1 MDREKLLEKWLKDD
15 LNQEERVAF
24 DLLEDSSFQKKIA
37 EDASVFKASNF
48 SVMPDFETFKEK
60 MDKRSDKRKAYP
72 WYSPVLK
79 IASVLVVAFG
89 IYYFAL
95 MNNMTTVQTL
105 TTEKTVVSL
114 PDESQVILNALSQI
128 TYDEDDWSSNRRIE
142 LKGEA
147 FFDVAKGETFD
158 VVTSD
163 GTISVLGTEFNVKQ
177 RKDYFEVT
185 CYEGTVRVET
195 KEYSE
200 VLTVGDNFRIYKGAV
215 VSDNHSRNVPEW
227 MDDKSYF
234 DRIPLAEVILELE
247 RQYDIK
253 VETENVDT
261 DQLFTG
267 GFIHSD
273 LKGALE
279 QISIPLELQYDII
292 KPKLVR
298 LVMSE

>member
-1 MDREKLLEKWLKDD
+1 MDRDKLLEKWLKDD
-15 LNQEERVAF
+15 ITQEERKAF
-24 DLLEDSSFQKKIA
+24 DLLEDSSFYKKIA
-37 EDASVFKASNF
+37 EDASLFKASDF
-48 SVMPDFETFKEK
+48 SAMPDFETFKMK
-60 MDKRSDKRKAYP
+60 MVKHNDNRKAYP
-72 WYSPVLK
+72 WYSPILK
-79 IASVLVVAFG
+79 IASVIVVAFG
-89 IYYFAL
+89 IYYFSIV
-95 MNNMTTVQTL
+95 NNMTTVQTL
-105 TTEKTVVSL
+105 NSQKTSVSL

-128 TYDEDDWSSNRRIE
+128 AYDKDDWSSNRRIE

-185 CYEGTVRVET
+185 CYEGTVRVNT

-200 VLTVGDNFRIYKGAV
+200 ILTVGDNFRIYKGAV
-215 VSDNHSRNVPEW
+215 VSDSHNRDVPEW
-227 MDDKSYF
+227 MDDRSYF

-247 RQYDIK
+247 RQYNIN
-253 VETENVDT
+253 VETENVDMY
-261 DQLFTG
+261 QLFTG

-279 QISIPLELQYDII
+279 QISIPLELKYDII
-292 KPKLVR
+292 KPKVVR
-298 LVMSE
+298 LVRSD